1 MPETQDGYIVRPF
14 LRWAGSKRQLLPMLS
29 KYWANDCPR
38 YIEPFVGS
46 ASLFFNL
53 APTSAILGDVNA
65 ELMATYQQI
74 KSNLSAVVA
83 ELGKMKKSKE
93 VYTRLRA
100 TKPSTLKPEK
110 RAARLIYLNR
120 FCFNGLYRT
129 NRIGEFNV
137 PFSGDRTG
145 ELPTAEALKRCSSC
159 LQSAELVS
167 GGFERTLEFAQ
178 PGDFVY
184 MDPPFSV
191 VARRVFNEYDASGF
205 SQRQLIVLRDWLV
218 QLNNNGIRFL
228 VSYAESEEGIL
239 LSKGFYVEIVD
250 VRRNIA
256 GFAANRRK
264 TKELLISNIKPI
276 ITEISYES

>member
-1 MPETQDGYIVRPF
+1 MLETQDEYLVRPF
-14 LRWAGSKRQLLPMLS
+14 LRWAGSKRQLLPKLS
-29 KYWANDCPR
+29 KYWTVDCTR

-46 ASLFFNL
+46 ASLFFKL
-53 APTSAILGDVNA
+53 TPTSAILGDVNA
-65 ELMATYQQI
+65 ELMATYQQV
-74 KSNLSAVVA
+74 KGNLAAVFA

-93 VYTRLRA
+93 DYIRLRA
-100 TKPSTLKPEK
+100 TKPSTLKPEQ

-129 NRIGEFNV
+129 NRTGEFNV

-145 ELPTAEALKRCSSC
+145 EIPTAEALKRCSFC
-159 LQSAELVS
+159 LQNAELVTGS
-167 GGFERTLEFAQ
+167 FENTLKTAQ
-178 PGDFVY
+178 SGDFIY

-191 VARRVFNEYDASGF
+191 VARRVFNEYDASVF
-205 SQRQLIVLRDWLV
+205 SQRQLMVLRDWLV
-218 QLNNNGIRFL
+218 QLNNKGIRFL

-239 LSKGFYVEIVD
+239 LSKGFYVETVN

-264 TKELLISNIKPI
+264 TNELLISNVKPTI
-276 ITEISYES
+276 DGDFI